1 MEPATYLF
9 IVGTTTMLLVVGFMV
24 FDGIRRWWLRVRP
37 YTTFFTAESPSG
49 EEMTMATFVT
59 NEACIQIYIQFS
71 SVIILVIS
79 NCRSMTIHLHA
90 CKLVEAGKE
99 SDHQRLIGIYVSVTR
114 HGEAFIVVS
123 TSNLVEG
130 KASRLS

>member
-9 IVGTTTMLLVVGFMV
+9 IVGITTLFLVVGFMV

-37 YTTFFTAESPSG
+37 YTTFFTESPSE

-71 SVIILVIS
+71 PV
-79 NCRSMTIHLHA
+79 NHFGHL
-90 CKLVEAGKE
+90 KLQVNDDPLA
-99 SDHQRLIGIYVSVTR
+99 RV
-114 HGEAFIVVS
+114 
-123 TSNLVEG
+123 
-130 KASRLS
+130 